1 MSRLSRKVKRL
12 QRKNSQSHIF
22 LLFLFLLFVGGLAIV
37 ARIYALAPVKIVDAS
52 MTPKFKEQSTH
63 WMCKLPQC
71 LTEIKDQDIVW
82 LSLKSGETM
91 VRRVLAMPG
100 DSIEITDKGRVRTPH
115 RNYKWKGEDAFIQS
129 HTIYVP
135 KAGDT
140 LYFDK
145 LNEVEQ
151 DYVVAYLHTHGEKI
165 AIKST
170 LWQGD
175 REINIDRVGATKI
188 ANRQVSLKEVD
199 FLPWQDRYL
208 IELQIRQAEPGNAPI
223 KIKRELFRL
232 KPAKLELTP
241 PPTAADSTAVD
252 SIKTDSV
259 KVAHVDSSK
268 AAKAD
273 STQKDSTKKDSAVAA
288 APKKHEE
295 EVEQYLDEPLNK
307 IVIEE
312 DCYYMACIK
321 GSSCPD
327 SRELGYFTH
336 KDFIGRYMEWP
347 DRFKTKV
354 LDPIQ
359 RYAKMSLDYLLLLL
373 APEEEDNPEESEES
387 SNDKESSNNATS
399 NE

>member
-22 LLFLFLLFVGGLAIV
+22 LLFLFLLFICGAAFV
-37 ARIYALAPVKIVDAS
+37 ARLYAIAPVKIMDAS
-52 MTPKFKEQSTH
+52 MTPKFKEQSIH

-71 LTEIKDQDIVW
+71 LSKIKQQDIVW
-82 LSLKSGETM
+82 LSLKSAETM

-129 HTIYVP
+129 QTIYVP

-151 DYVVAYLHTHGEKI
+151 DYILAYLHTHGEKI

-241 PPTAADSTAVD
+241 PPTSSADSTASD

-268 AAKAD
+268 AAKSD
-273 STQKDSTKKDSAVAA
+273 STQNDTTKKDSAVAA
-288 APKKHEE
+288 PAKPAPAKEE
-295 EVEQYLDEPLNK
+295 PEKYLDEPLNM

-312 DCYYMACIK
+312 DCYYMTCIK

-336 KDFIGRYMEWP
+336 KDFIGRYLEWP
-347 DRFKTKV
+347 DRFKNRIIVPAKKF
-354 LDPIQ
+354 LDKSIE
-359 RYAKMSLDYLLLLL
+359 YILSLLT
-373 APEEEDNPEESEES
+373 PEETEEAEE
-387 SNDKESSNNATS
+387 K
-399 NE
+399 

>member
-1 MSRLSRKVKRL
+1 MFMSGLSRKVKRL

-22 LLFLFLLFVGGLAIV
+22 LLFLLLLIVLGISFVG
-37 ARIYALAPVKIVDAS
+37 RIYAIAPVKIMDAS

-71 LTEIKDQDIVW
+71 LAQVKDQDVVW
-82 LSLKSGETM
+82 LMLKSGETM

-100 DSIEITDKGRVRTPH
+100 DTIEITDKGRVRTPH
-115 RNYKWKGEDAFIQS
+115 RNFTWKGEDAFIQS
-129 HTIYVP
+129 KTIYIP

-151 DYVVAYLHTHGEKI
+151 DYILTYLHTHGEKI
-165 AIKST
+165 AVKST

-188 ANRQVSLKEVD
+188 ANRQVSLKEVN

-232 KPAKLELTP
+232 KPAKLELNP
-241 PPTAADSTAVD
+241 PPSASADSTDSDSVKTD
-252 SIKTDSV
+252 SIK
-259 KVAHVDSSK
+259 VALADSSK
-268 AAKAD
+268 SAKTD
-273 STQKDSTKKDSAVAA
+273 TTQTDTTKKDSAVAA
-288 APKKHEE
+288 APAKEE
-295 EVEQYLDEPLNK
+295 PEQYLDEPLNK

-312 DCYYMACIK
+312 DCYYLTCLK
-321 GSSCPD
+321 GSNCSD
-327 SRELGYFTH
+327 SREMGYFTH
-336 KDFIGRYMEWP
+336 KDIIGLYMEWP
-347 DRFKTKV
+347 DRIKDRVIIPAKNF
-354 LDPIQ
+354 LDKSIE
-359 RYAKMSLDYLLLLL
+359 YILSLL
-373 APEEEDNPEESEES
+373 APEETEKAEE
-387 SNDKESSNNATS
+387 K
-399 NE
+399 

>member
-1 MSRLSRKVKRL
+1 MFISGLSRKVKRL

-22 LLFLFLLFVGGLAIV
+22 LLFLLLLIVLGISFVG
-37 ARIYALAPVKIVDAS
+37 RIYAIAPVKIMDAS

-71 LTEIKDQDIVW
+71 LAQVKDQDVVW
-82 LSLKSGETM
+82 LMLKSGETM

-100 DSIEITDKGRVRTPH
+100 DTIEITDKGRVRTPH
-115 RNYKWKGEDAFIQS
+115 RNFTWKGEDAFIQS
-129 HTIYVP
+129 KTIYIP

-151 DYVVAYLHTHGEKI
+151 DYILTYLHTHGEKI
-165 AIKST
+165 AVKST

-188 ANRQVSLKEVD
+188 ANRQVSLKEID

-232 KPAKLELTP
+232 KPAKLELNP
-241 PPTAADSTAVD
+241 PPSASADSTDSDSVKTD
-252 SIKTDSV
+252 SIK
-259 KVAHVDSSK
+259 VALADSSK
-268 AAKAD
+268 SAKTD
-273 STQKDSTKKDSAVAA
+273 TTQTDTTKKDSAVAA
-288 APKKHEE
+288 APAKEE
-295 EVEQYLDEPLNK
+295 PEQYLDEPLNK

-312 DCYYMACIK
+312 DCYYLTCLK
-321 GSSCPD
+321 GSNCSD
-327 SRELGYFTH
+327 SREMGYFTH
-336 KDFIGRYMEWP
+336 KDIIGLYMEWP
-347 DRFKTKV
+347 DRIKDRVIIPAKNF
-354 LDPIQ
+354 LDKSIE
-359 RYAKMSLDYLLLLL
+359 YILSLL
-373 APEEEDNPEESEES
+373 APEETEKAEE
-387 SNDKESSNNATS
+387 K
-399 NE
+399 

>member
-22 LLFLFLLFVGGLAIV
+22 LLFLFLLFIGGASFV
-37 ARIYALAPVKIVDAS
+37 ARIYAFAPVKIMDAS

-63 WMCKLPQC
+63 WMCKVPQC
-71 LTEIKDQDIVW
+71 LNQIKDQDIVW
-82 LSLKSGETM
+82 VTLKSGETM
-91 VRRVLAMPG
+91 VRKVLAMPG
-100 DSIEITDKGRVRTPH
+100 DSIEITDKGHVRTPH
-115 RNYKWKGEDAFIQS
+115 RNFKWKGEDAFIQS
-129 HTIYVP
+129 KTIYVP

-151 DYVVAYLHTHGEKI
+151 DYILAYLHTHGEKI

-175 REINIDRVGATKI
+175 REINIDRVGSTKI

-223 KIKRELFRL
+223 KIKRELFRF

-241 PPTAADSTAVD
+241 PPTSSADSSVSDTA
-252 SIKTDSV
+252 KTDTV
-259 KVAHVDSSK
+259 KVA
-268 AAKAD
+268 KAD
-273 STQKDSTKKDSAVAA
+273 TTQKDSTKKDSALA
-288 APKKHEE
+288 APAKPAPAKEE
-295 EVEQYLDEPLNK
+295 PEQYLDEPLNK

-312 DCYYMACIK
+312 DCYYLTCLK

-347 DRFKTKV
+347 DRFKNRIIVPAKKFLDKSIEYV
-354 LDPIQ
+354 L
-359 RYAKMSLDYLLLLL
+359 SLL
-373 APEEEDNPEESEES
+373 APEEIEE
-387 SNDKESSNNATS
+387 
-399 NE
+399 

>member
-1 MSRLSRKVKRL
+1 MFMSGLSRKVKRL

-22 LLFLFLLFVGGLAIV
+22 LLFLLLLIVLGISFVG
-37 ARIYALAPVKIVDAS
+37 RIYAIAPVKIMDAS

-71 LTEIKDQDIVW
+71 LAQVKDQDVVW
-82 LSLKSGETM
+82 LMLKSGETM

-100 DSIEITDKGRVRTPH
+100 DTIEITDKGRVRTPH
-115 RNYKWKGEDAFIQS
+115 RNFTWKGEDAFIQS
-129 HTIYVP
+129 KTIYIP

-151 DYVVAYLHTHGEKI
+151 DYILTYLHTHGEKI
-165 AIKST
+165 AVKST

-232 KPAKLELTP
+232 KPAKLELNP
-241 PPTAADSTAVD
+241 PPSVSADSTDSNSVKTD
-252 SIKTDSV
+252 SIK
-259 KVAHVDSSK
+259 VALADSSK
-268 AAKAD
+268 SAKTD
-273 STQKDSTKKDSAVAA
+273 TTQTDTTKKDSAVAA
-288 APKKHEE
+288 APAKEE
-295 EVEQYLDEPLNK
+295 PEQYLDEPLNK

-312 DCYYMACIK
+312 DCYYLTCLK
-321 GSSCPD
+321 GSNCSD
-327 SRELGYFTH
+327 SREMGYFTH
-336 KDFIGRYMEWP
+336 KDIIGLYMEWP
-347 DRFKTKV
+347 DRIKDRVIIPAKNF
-354 LDPIQ
+354 LDKSIE
-359 RYAKMSLDYLLLLL
+359 YILSLL
-373 APEEEDNPEESEES
+373 APEETEKAEE
-387 SNDKESSNNATS
+387 K
-399 NE
+399 

>member
-1 MSRLSRKVKRL
+1 MSRLSRKVKWL
-12 QRKNSQSHIF
+12 QRRNSQSHIF
-22 LLFLFLLFVGGLAIV
+22 LLFLFLLFVCGVAIV
-37 ARIYALAPVKIVDAS
+37 GRLYAIAPVKIMDTS

-63 WMCKLPQC
+63 WICKLPQC
-71 LTEIKDQDIVW
+71 LSEIRDQDIVW

-115 RNYKWKGEDAFIQS
+115 RNFKWKGEDAFIQS

-151 DYVVAYLHTHGEKI
+151 DYIVAYLHTHGEKI

-232 KPAKLELTP
+232 KPAKLELSP
-241 PPTAADSTAVD
+241 PPATSADSTIGD
-252 SIKTDSV
+252 SVKTDSV
-259 KVAHVDSSK
+259 KIAHVDSSK
-268 AAKAD
+268 TAKAD
-273 STQKDSTKKDSAVAA
+273 STQKDSTKKDSAVAV

-312 DCYYMACIK
+312 DCYYMTCIK

-354 LDPIQ
+354 IDPIQ
-359 RYAKMSLDYLLLLL
+359 RYAKMTVDYLLSLL
-373 APEEEDNPEESEES
+373 APEEETNPEESEEVP
-387 SNDKESSNNATS
+387 NNNATS

>member
-1 MSRLSRKVKRL
+1 MSGLSRKVKRL

-22 LLFLFLLFVGGLAIV
+22 LLFLLLLIVLGISFVG
-37 ARIYALAPVKIVDAS
+37 RIYAIAPVKIMDAS

-71 LTEIKDQDIVW
+71 LAQVKDQDVVW
-82 LSLKSGETM
+82 LMLKSGETM

-100 DSIEITDKGRVRTPH
+100 DTIEITDKGRVRTPH
-115 RNYKWKGEDAFIQS
+115 RNFTWKGEDAFIQS
-129 HTIYVP
+129 KTIYIP

-151 DYVVAYLHTHGEKI
+151 DYILTYLHTHGEKI
-165 AIKST
+165 AVKST

-188 ANRQVSLKEVD
+188 ANRQVSLKEID

-232 KPAKLELTP
+232 KPAKLELNP
-241 PPTAADSTAVD
+241 PPSASADSTDSDSVKTD
-252 SIKTDSV
+252 SIK
-259 KVAHVDSSK
+259 VALADSSK
-268 AAKAD
+268 SAKTD
-273 STQKDSTKKDSAVAA
+273 TTQTDTTKKDSAVAA
-288 APKKHEE
+288 APAKEE
-295 EVEQYLDEPLNK
+295 PEQYLDEPLNK

-312 DCYYMACIK
+312 DCYYLTCLK
-321 GSSCPD
+321 GSNCSD
-327 SRELGYFTH
+327 SREMGYFTH
-336 KDFIGRYMEWP
+336 KDIIGLYMEWP
-347 DRFKTKV
+347 DRIKDRVIIPAKNF
-354 LDPIQ
+354 LDKSIE
-359 RYAKMSLDYLLLLL
+359 YILSLL
-373 APEEEDNPEESEES
+373 APEETEKAEE
-387 SNDKESSNNATS
+387 K
-399 NE
+399 

>member
-1 MSRLSRKVKRL
+1 MSRLTRKVKRL

-22 LLFLFLLFVGGLAIV
+22 LLFLFLLFIGGASFV
-37 ARIYALAPVKIVDAS
+37 ARIYAIAPVKIMDAS

-71 LTEIKDQDIVW
+71 LSQIQDQDIVW
-82 LSLKSGETM
+82 VTLKSGETM
-91 VRRVLAMPG
+91 VRKVLAMPG
-100 DSIEITDKGRVRTPH
+100 DSIEITDKGHVRTPH
-115 RNYKWKGEDAFIQS
+115 RNFKWKGEDAFIQS
-129 HTIYVP
+129 KTIYVP

-151 DYVVAYLHTHGEKI
+151 DYILAYLHTHGEKI
-165 AIKST
+165 AIKSS

-241 PPTAADSTAVD
+241 PPTSSADS
-252 SIKTDSV
+252 SV
-259 KVAHVDSSK
+259 SDT
-268 AAKAD
+268 AKADTVKTVKADTTKKD
-273 STQKDSTKKDSAVAA
+273 STQKDSSVATVV
-288 APKKHEE
+288 PKKHEE

-312 DCYYMACIK
+312 DCYYLTCLK

-336 KDFIGRYMEWP
+336 NDFIGRYMEWP
-347 DRFKTKV
+347 DRIKSRIIVPAKKILDKSIEYV
-354 LDPIQ
+354 L
-359 RYAKMSLDYLLLLL
+359 SLL
-373 APEEEDNPEESEES
+373 APEEEEVE
-387 SNDKESSNNATS
+387 
-399 NE
+399 

>member
-22 LLFLFLLFVGGLAIV
+22 LLFLFLLFVGGLAFV

-71 LTEIKDQDIVW
+71 LSQIKDQDIVW

-129 HTIYVP
+129 HSIYVP

-151 DYVVAYLHTHGEKI
+151 DYILSYLHTHGEKI

-241 PPTAADSTAVD
+241 PPTSSADSTVSDSAKAD
-252 SIKTDSV
+252 SI

-268 AAKAD
+268 TTKAD
-273 STQKDSTKKDSAVAA
+273 TTQKDSTKKDSAVAV

-312 DCYYMACIK
+312 DCYYMTCIK

-347 DRFKTKV
+347 DQIKV
-354 LDPIQ
+354 KVIYPIQ
-359 RYAKMSLDYLLLLL
+359 RYANRAMDYVLSLLT
-373 APEEEDNPEESEES
+373 PEEESEE
-387 SNDKESSNNATS
+387 ATNT

>member
-22 LLFLFLLFVGGLAIV
+22 LLFLFLLFICGAAFV
-37 ARIYALAPVKIVDAS
+37 ARLYAIAPVKIMDAS
-52 MTPKFKEQSTH
+52 MTPKFKEQSIH

-71 LTEIKDQDIVW
+71 LSKIKEQDFVW

-91 VRRVLAMPG
+91 VRKVLAMPG

-115 RNYKWKGEDAFIQS
+115 RNFKWKGEDAFIQS
-129 HTIYVP
+129 QTIYVP

-151 DYVVAYLHTHGEKI
+151 DYILAYLHTHGEKI

-199 FLPWQDRYL
+199 YLPWQDRYL

-232 KPAKLELTP
+232 KPAKLELNP
-241 PPTAADSTAVD
+241 PPSSSADSTA
-252 SIKTDSV
+252 TDSV
-259 KVAHVDSSK
+259 K

-273 STQKDSTKKDSAVAA
+273 IVQKDTTKKDSAVAVPA
-288 APKKHEE
+288 KPAPAKEE
-295 EVEQYLDEPLNK
+295 PEKYLDEPLNM

-312 DCYYMACIK
+312 DCYYMTCVK

-336 KDFIGRYMEWP
+336 KDFIGRYLEWP
-347 DRFKTKV
+347 DRIKV
-354 LDPIQ
+354 KVIYPIQ
-359 RYAKMSLDYLLLLL
+359 RYANRALDYALSLLTSK
-373 APEEEDNPEESEES
+373 EEDEVDS
-387 SNDKESSNNATS
+387 KQ
-399 NE
+399 

>member
-1 MSRLSRKVKRL
+1 
-12 QRKNSQSHIF
+12 
-22 LLFLFLLFVGGLAIV
+22 
-37 ARIYALAPVKIVDAS
+37 
-52 MTPKFKEQSTH
+52 
-63 WMCKLPQC
+63 
-71 LTEIKDQDIVW
+71 
-82 LSLKSGETM
+82 M
-91 VRRVLAMPG
+91 VRKVLAMPG
-100 DSIEITDKGRVRTPH
+100 DSIEITDKGHVRTPH
-115 RNYKWKGEDAFIQS
+115 RNFKWKGEDAFIQS
-129 HTIYVP
+129 KTIYVP

-151 DYVVAYLHTHGEKI
+151 DYILAYLHTHGEKI
-165 AIKST
+165 AIKSS

-241 PPTAADSTAVD
+241 PPTSSADS
-252 SIKTDSV
+252 SV
-259 KVAHVDSSK
+259 SDT
-268 AAKAD
+268 AKADTVKTVKADTTKKD
-273 STQKDSTKKDSAVAA
+273 STQKDSSVATVV
-288 APKKHEE
+288 PKKHEEE

-312 DCYYMACIK
+312 DCYYLTCLK

-336 KDFIGRYMEWP
+336 NDFIGRYMEWP
-347 DRFKTKV
+347 DRIKNRIIVPAKKILDKSIEYV
-354 LDPIQ
+354 L
-359 RYAKMSLDYLLLLL
+359 SLL
-373 APEEEDNPEESEES
+373 APEEEEVE
-387 SNDKESSNNATS
+387 
-399 NE
+399 

>member
-22 LLFLFLLFVGGLAIV
+22 LLFLFLLFICGAAFV
-37 ARIYALAPVKIVDAS
+37 ARLYAIAPVKIMDAS
-52 MTPKFKEQSTH
+52 MTPKFKEQSIH

-71 LTEIKDQDIVW
+71 LSKIKEQDIVW

-129 HTIYVP
+129 QTIYVP

-151 DYVVAYLHTHGEKI
+151 DYILAYLHTHGEKI

-199 FLPWQDRYL
+199 YLPWQDRYL

-241 PPTAADSTAVD
+241 PPTSSADSTVSD

-259 KVAHVDSSK
+259 KVAHVDSS
-268 AAKAD
+268 ATAKAD
-273 STQKDSTKKDSAVAA
+273 TTKKDSTKKDSAVAA
-288 APKKHEE
+288 PAKPAPAKEE
-295 EVEQYLDEPLNK
+295 PEKYLDEPLNM

-312 DCYYMACIK
+312 DCYYMTCIK

-336 KDFIGRYMEWP
+336 KDFIGRYLEWP
-347 DRFKTKV
+347 DRFKNRIIVPAKKF
-354 LDPIQ
+354 LDKSIE
-359 RYAKMSLDYLLLLL
+359 YLLSLLS
-373 APEEEDNPEESEES
+373 PEEDSEENPS
-387 SNDKESSNNATS
+387 D
-399 NE
+399 NEDAENKSDSTK

>member
-22 LLFLFLLFVGGLAIV
+22 LLFLFLLFICGAAFV
-37 ARIYALAPVKIVDAS
+37 ARLYAIAPVKIMDAS
-52 MTPKFKEQSTH
+52 MTPKFKEQSIH

-71 LTEIKDQDIVW
+71 LSKIKEQDIVW

-129 HTIYVP
+129 QTIYVP

-151 DYVVAYLHTHGEKI
+151 DYILAYLHTHGEKI

-199 FLPWQDRYL
+199 YLPWQDRYL

-241 PPTAADSTAVD
+241 PPTSSADSTVSD

-268 AAKAD
+268 AAKSD
-273 STQKDSTKKDSAVAA
+273 STQNDTTKKDSAVAA
-288 APKKHEE
+288 PAKPAPAKEE
-295 EVEQYLDEPLNK
+295 PEKYLDEPLNM
-307 IVIEE
+307 IVIEK
-312 DCYYMACIK
+312 DCYYMTCIK

-336 KDFIGRYMEWP
+336 KDFIGRYLEWP
-347 DRFKTKV
+347 DRFKNRIVVPAKKFLDKSIEYV
-354 LDPIQ
+354 L
-359 RYAKMSLDYLLLLL
+359 SLL
-373 APEEEDNPEESEES
+373 APEETEEAEE
-387 SNDKESSNNATS
+387 K
-399 NE
+399 

>member
-1 MSRLSRKVKRL
+1 M
-12 QRKNSQSHIF
+12 
-22 LLFLFLLFVGGLAIV
+22 FLFLLFICGAAFV
-37 ARIYALAPVKIVDAS
+37 ARLYAIAPVKIMDAS
-52 MTPKFKEQSTH
+52 MTPKFKEQSIH

-71 LTEIKDQDIVW
+71 LSKIKEQDIVW

-129 HTIYVP
+129 QTIYVP

-151 DYVVAYLHTHGEKI
+151 DYILAYLHTHGEKI

-199 FLPWQDRYL
+199 YLPWQDRYL

-241 PPTAADSTAVD
+241 PPTSSADSTASD

-268 AAKAD
+268 AAKSD
-273 STQKDSTKKDSAVAA
+273 STQNDTTKKDSAVAA
-288 APKKHEE
+288 PAKPAPAKEE
-295 EVEQYLDEPLNK
+295 PEQYLDEPLNK

-312 DCYYMACIK
+312 DCYYMTCIK

-336 KDFIGRYMEWP
+336 KDFIGRYLEWP
-347 DRFKTKV
+347 DRFKNRIIVPAKKF
-354 LDPIQ
+354 LDKSIE
-359 RYAKMSLDYLLLLL
+359 YILSLLT
-373 APEEEDNPEESEES
+373 PEEDSEENPS
-387 SNDKESSNNATS
+387 D
-399 NE
+399 NEDAENKSDSTK

>member
-22 LLFLFLLFVGGLAIV
+22 LLFLFLLFIGGASFV
-37 ARIYALAPVKIVDAS
+37 ARIYAFAPVKIMDAS

-63 WMCKLPQC
+63 WMCKVPQC
-71 LTEIKDQDIVW
+71 LNQIKDQDIVW
-82 LSLKSGETM
+82 VTLKSGETM
-91 VRRVLAMPG
+91 VRKVLAMPG
-100 DSIEITDKGRVRTPH
+100 DSIEITDKGHVRTPH
-115 RNYKWKGEDAFIQS
+115 RNFKWKGEDAFIQS
-129 HTIYVP
+129 KTIYVP

-151 DYVVAYLHTHGEKI
+151 DYILAYLHTHGEKI

-175 REINIDRVGATKI
+175 REINIDRVGSTKI

-223 KIKRELFRL
+223 KIKRELFRF

-241 PPTAADSTAVD
+241 PPTSSADSSVSDTA
-252 SIKTDSV
+252 KTDTV
-259 KVAHVDSSK
+259 KVA
-268 AAKAD
+268 KAD
-273 STQKDSTKKDSAVAA
+273 TTQKDSTKKDSAVAA
-288 APKKHEE
+288 PAKPAPAKEE
-295 EVEQYLDEPLNK
+295 PEQYLDEPLNK

-312 DCYYMACIK
+312 DCYYLTCLK

-347 DRFKTKV
+347 DRFKNRIIVPAKKFFDKSIEYV
-354 LDPIQ
+354 L
-359 RYAKMSLDYLLLLL
+359 SLL
-373 APEEEDNPEESEES
+373 APEEIEE
-387 SNDKESSNNATS
+387 
-399 NE
+399 

>member
-1 MSRLSRKVKRL
+1 MFMSGLSRKVKRL

-22 LLFLFLLFVGGLAIV
+22 LLFLLLLIVLGISFVG
-37 ARIYALAPVKIVDAS
+37 RIYAIAPVKIMDAS

-71 LTEIKDQDIVW
+71 LAQVKDQDVVW
-82 LSLKSGETM
+82 LMLKSGETM

-100 DSIEITDKGRVRTPH
+100 DTIEITDKGRVRTPH
-115 RNYKWKGEDAFIQS
+115 RNFTWKGEDAFIQS
-129 HTIYVP
+129 KTIYIP

-151 DYVVAYLHTHGEKI
+151 DYILTYLHTHGEKI
-165 AIKST
+165 AVKST

-232 KPAKLELTP
+232 KPAKLELNP
-241 PPTAADSTAVD
+241 PPSASADSTDSDSVKTD
-252 SIKTDSV
+252 SIK
-259 KVAHVDSSK
+259 VALADSSK
-268 AAKAD
+268 SAKTD
-273 STQKDSTKKDSAVAA
+273 TTQTDTTKKDSAVAA
-288 APKKHEE
+288 ALAKEE
-295 EVEQYLDEPLNK
+295 PEQYLDEPLNK

-312 DCYYMACIK
+312 DCYYLTCLK
-321 GSSCPD
+321 GSNCSD
-327 SRELGYFTH
+327 SREMGYFTH
-336 KDFIGRYMEWP
+336 KDIIGLYMEWP
-347 DRFKTKV
+347 DRIKNRIIIPAKNF
-354 LDPIQ
+354 LDKSIE
-359 RYAKMSLDYLLLLL
+359 YILSLLVTEDI
-373 APEEEDNPEESEES
+373 PEENLEVEKDN
-387 SNDKESSNNATS
+387 
-399 NE
+399 

>member
-1 MSRLSRKVKRL
+1 MSGLSRKVKRL

-22 LLFLFLLFVGGLAIV
+22 LLFLLLLIVLGISFVG
-37 ARIYALAPVKIVDAS
+37 RIYAIAPVKIMDAS

-71 LTEIKDQDIVW
+71 LAQVKDQDVVW
-82 LSLKSGETM
+82 LMLKSGETM

-100 DSIEITDKGRVRTPH
+100 DTIEITDKGRVRTPH
-115 RNYKWKGEDAFIQS
+115 RNFTWKGEDAFIQS
-129 HTIYVP
+129 KTIYIP

-151 DYVVAYLHTHGEKI
+151 DYILTYLHTHGEKI
-165 AIKST
+165 AVKST

-232 KPAKLELTP
+232 KPAKLELNP
-241 PPTAADSTAVD
+241 PPSASADSTDSDSVKTD
-252 SIKTDSV
+252 SIK
-259 KVAHVDSSK
+259 VALANSSK
-268 AAKAD
+268 SAKTD
-273 STQKDSTKKDSAVAA
+273 TTQTDTTKKDSAVAT
-288 APKKHEE
+288 APAKEE
-295 EVEQYLDEPLNK
+295 PEQYLDEPLNK

-312 DCYYMACIK
+312 DCYYLTCLK
-321 GSSCPD
+321 GSNCSD
-327 SRELGYFTH
+327 SREMGYFTH
-336 KDFIGRYMEWP
+336 KDIIGLYMEWP
-347 DRFKTKV
+347 DRIKDRVIIPAKNF
-354 LDPIQ
+354 LDKSIE
-359 RYAKMSLDYLLLLL
+359 YILSLL
-373 APEEEDNPEESEES
+373 APEETEKAEE
-387 SNDKESSNNATS
+387 K
-399 NE
+399 

>member
-1 MSRLSRKVKRL
+1 MFTSGLSRKVKRL

-22 LLFLFLLFVGGLAIV
+22 LLFLFLLFVGGAAFV
-37 ARIYALAPVKIVDAS
+37 ARIYAIAPVKVMDAS

-63 WMCKLPQC
+63 WMCKVPQC
-71 LTEIKDQDIVW
+71 LAQVKEQDIVW
-82 LSLKSGETM
+82 LSLKTGETM
-91 VRRVLAMPG
+91 VRKVLAMPG
-100 DSIEITDKGRVRTPH
+100 DTIEITDKGRVRTPH
-115 RNYKWKGEDAFIQS
+115 RNFKWKGEDAFIQS
-129 HTIYVP
+129 QRIYVP

-145 LNEVEQ
+145 LNDVEQ
-151 DYVVAYLHTHGEKI
+151 DYILSYLHTHGEKI

-188 ANRQVSLKEVD
+188 ANRQVSLKEID

-208 IELQIRQAEPGNAPI
+208 IELQIRQTEPGNAPI

-232 KPAKLELTP
+232 KPAKLELSP
-241 PPTAADSTAVD
+241 PPTSSADSTV
-252 SIKTDSV
+252 SDSV
-259 KVAHVDSSK
+259 KTAM
-268 AAKAD
+268 AD
-273 STQKDSTKKDSAVAA
+273 TTKTDSTKKDSAVAA

-312 DCYYMACIK
+312 DCYYLTCLK
-321 GSSCPD
+321 GSNCPD

-336 KDFIGRYMEWP
+336 NDFIGLYMEWP

-354 LDPIQ
+354 LDPIH
-359 RYAKMSLDYLLLLL
+359 RYANRAMDYVLSFFV
-373 APEEEDNPEESEES
+373 PEDDSTSSSTESDE
-387 SNDKESSNNATS
+387 
-399 NE
+399 

>member
-1 MSRLSRKVKRL
+1 MFMSGLSRKVKRL

-22 LLFLFLLFVGGLAIV
+22 LLFLLLLIVLGISFVG
-37 ARIYALAPVKIVDAS
+37 RIYAIAPVKIMDAS

-71 LTEIKDQDIVW
+71 LAQVKDQDVVW
-82 LSLKSGETM
+82 LMLKSGETM

-100 DSIEITDKGRVRTPH
+100 DTIEITDKGRVRTPH
-115 RNYKWKGEDAFIQS
+115 RNFTWKGEDAFIQS
-129 HTIYVP
+129 KTIYIP

-151 DYVVAYLHTHGEKI
+151 DYILTYLHTHGEKI
-165 AIKST
+165 AVKST

-188 ANRQVSLKEVD
+188 ANRQVSLKEVN

-232 KPAKLELTP
+232 KPAKLELNP
-241 PPTAADSTAVD
+241 PPSASADSTDSDSVKTD
-252 SIKTDSV
+252 SIK
-259 KVAHVDSSK
+259 VALADSSK
-268 AAKAD
+268 SAKTD
-273 STQKDSTKKDSAVAA
+273 TTQTDTTKKDSAVAA
-288 APKKHEE
+288 APVKEE
-295 EVEQYLDEPLNK
+295 PEQYLDEPLNK

-312 DCYYMACIK
+312 DCYYLTCLK
-321 GSSCPD
+321 GSNCSD
-327 SRELGYFTH
+327 SREMGYFTH
-336 KDFIGRYMEWP
+336 KDIIGLYMEWP
-347 DRFKTKV
+347 DRIKDRVIIPAKNF
-354 LDPIQ
+354 LDKSIE
-359 RYAKMSLDYLLLLL
+359 YILSLL
-373 APEEEDNPEESEES
+373 APEETEKAEE
-387 SNDKESSNNATS
+387 K
-399 NE
+399 

>member
-1 MSRLSRKVKRL
+1 MSGLSRKVKRL

-22 LLFLFLLFVGGLAIV
+22 LLFLLLLIVLGISFVG
-37 ARIYALAPVKIVDAS
+37 RIYAIAPVKIMDAS

-71 LTEIKDQDIVW
+71 LAQVKDQDVVW
-82 LSLKSGETM
+82 LMLKSGETM

-100 DSIEITDKGRVRTPH
+100 DTIEITDKGRVRTPH
-115 RNYKWKGEDAFIQS
+115 RNFTWKGEDAFIQS
-129 HTIYVP
+129 KTIYIP

-145 LNEVEQ
+145 LHEVEQ
-151 DYVVAYLHTHGEKI
+151 DYILTYLHTHGEKI
-165 AIKST
+165 AVKST

-232 KPAKLELTP
+232 KPAKQELNP
-241 PPTAADSTAVD
+241 PPSASADSTNSDSVKTD
-252 SIKTDSV
+252 SIK
-259 KVAHVDSSK
+259 VALADSSK
-268 AAKAD
+268 SAKTD
-273 STQKDSTKKDSAVAA
+273 TTQTDTTKKDSAVAT
-288 APKKHEE
+288 APAKEE
-295 EVEQYLDEPLNK
+295 PEQYLDEPLNK

-312 DCYYMACIK
+312 DCYYLTCLK
-321 GSSCPD
+321 GPNCSD
-327 SRELGYFTH
+327 SREMGYFTH
-336 KDFIGRYMEWP
+336 KDIIGLYMEWP
-347 DRFKTKV
+347 DRIKDRVIIPAKNF
-354 LDPIQ
+354 LDKSIE
-359 RYAKMSLDYLLLLL
+359 YILSLL
-373 APEEEDNPEESEES
+373 APEETEKAEE
-387 SNDKESSNNATS
+387 K
-399 NE
+399 

>member
-22 LLFLFLLFVGGLAIV
+22 LLFLFLLFIGGASFV
-37 ARIYALAPVKIVDAS
+37 ARIYAFAPVKIMDAS

-63 WMCKLPQC
+63 WMCKVPQC
-71 LTEIKDQDIVW
+71 LNQIKDQDIVW
-82 LSLKSGETM
+82 VTLKSGETM
-91 VRRVLAMPG
+91 VRKVLAMPG
-100 DSIEITDKGRVRTPH
+100 DSIEITDKGHVRTPH
-115 RNYKWKGEDAFIQS
+115 RNFKWKGEDAFIQS
-129 HTIYVP
+129 KTIYVP

-151 DYVVAYLHTHGEKI
+151 DYILAYLHTHGEKI

-175 REINIDRVGATKI
+175 REINIDRVGSTKI

-241 PPTAADSTAVD
+241 PPTSSADSSVSDTA
-252 SIKTDSV
+252 KTDTV
-259 KVAHVDSSK
+259 KVA
-268 AAKAD
+268 KAD
-273 STQKDSTKKDSAVAA
+273 TTQKDSTKKDSAVAA
-288 APKKHEE
+288 PAKPAPAKEE
-295 EVEQYLDEPLNK
+295 PEQYLDEPLNK

-312 DCYYMACIK
+312 DCYYLTCLK

-347 DRFKTKV
+347 DRFKNRIIVPAKKFLDKSIEYV
-354 LDPIQ
+354 L
-359 RYAKMSLDYLLLLL
+359 SLL
-373 APEEEDNPEESEES
+373 APEEIEE
-387 SNDKESSNNATS
+387 
-399 NE
+399 

>member
-1 MSRLSRKVKRL
+1 MSRLTRKVKRL

-22 LLFLFLLFVGGLAIV
+22 LLFLFLLFIGGASFV
-37 ARIYALAPVKIVDAS
+37 ARIYAIAPVKIMDAS

-71 LTEIKDQDIVW
+71 LSQIQDQDIVW
-82 LSLKSGETM
+82 VTLKSGETM
-91 VRRVLAMPG
+91 VRKVLAMPG
-100 DSIEITDKGRVRTPH
+100 DSIEITDKGHVRTPH
-115 RNYKWKGEDAFIQS
+115 RNFKWKGEDAFIQS
-129 HTIYVP
+129 KTIYVP

-151 DYVVAYLHTHGEKI
+151 DYILAYLHTHGEKI
-165 AIKST
+165 AIKSS

-241 PPTAADSTAVD
+241 PPTSSADS
-252 SIKTDSV
+252 SV
-259 KVAHVDSSK
+259 SDT
-268 AAKAD
+268 AKADTVKTVKADTTKKD
-273 STQKDSTKKDSAVAA
+273 STQKDSSVATVV
-288 APKKHEE
+288 PKKHEEEE

-312 DCYYMACIK
+312 DCYYLTCLK

-336 KDFIGRYMEWP
+336 NDFIGRYMEWP
-347 DRFKTKV
+347 DRIKNRIIVPAKKILDKSIEYV
-354 LDPIQ
+354 L
-359 RYAKMSLDYLLLLL
+359 SLL
-373 APEEEDNPEESEES
+373 APEEEEVE
-387 SNDKESSNNATS
+387 
-399 NE
+399 